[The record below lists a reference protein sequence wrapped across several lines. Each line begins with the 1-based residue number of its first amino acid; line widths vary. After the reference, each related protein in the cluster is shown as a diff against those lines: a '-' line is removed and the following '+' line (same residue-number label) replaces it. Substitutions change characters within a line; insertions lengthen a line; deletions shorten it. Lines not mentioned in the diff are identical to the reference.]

1 MKAIAV
7 VLWIFVLG
15 FVLVETGCEQASTP
29 AEPTPNPADGSDAL
43 VYARYAPVKID
54 IMPLTELTGPSDPQ
68 EDALLNVYVS
78 LLDVFGSQIKSPGV
92 FRFELYEY
100 VQRSAEPKGKRA
112 VIWPDIDLTN
122 AAKNNE
128 HWRDFLRAYQFNLP
142 CELQKKQDH
151 ILEVTCRCPNG
162 RRLSAEFIVRQPK

>member
-1 MKAIAV
+1 MRAIAV
-7 VLWIFVLG
+7 VLWICVVG
-15 FVLVETGCEQASTP
+15 FVLVETGCEQASGP
-29 AEPTPNPADGSDAL
+29 AEPTGNPANGSDVL
-43 VYARYAPVKID
+43 VYARYAPVRIY
-54 IMPLTELTGPSDPQ
+54 IMPLTELIAPRDPQ
-68 EDALLNVYVS
+68 EDAVLNAYVS

-92 FRFELYEY
+92 FRFELYYY
-100 VQRSAEPKGKRA
+100 VQRSGEPKGKRP

-142 CELQKKQDH
+142 CELQKEQDY

-162 RRLSAEFIVRQPK
+162 RRLSAEFAVRQPK

>member
-7 VLWIFVLG
+7 VLWICVLG
-15 FVLVETGCEQASTP
+15 FVLVETGCEQASAP
-29 AEPTPNPADGSDAL
+29 AEATPNPTNGSDAL

-54 IMPLTELTGPSDPQ
+54 IMPLTELVSPSDPQ

-78 LLDVFGSQIKSPGV
+78 LLDVFGSQMKSPGV

-100 VQRSAEPKGKRA
+100 VRRSAEPKGKRA

-142 CELQKKQDH
+142 CEARSKHDYILQ
-151 ILEVTCRCPNG
+151 ITCMCPNG
-162 RRLSAEFIVRQPK
+162 RRLSAEFTVRQPK